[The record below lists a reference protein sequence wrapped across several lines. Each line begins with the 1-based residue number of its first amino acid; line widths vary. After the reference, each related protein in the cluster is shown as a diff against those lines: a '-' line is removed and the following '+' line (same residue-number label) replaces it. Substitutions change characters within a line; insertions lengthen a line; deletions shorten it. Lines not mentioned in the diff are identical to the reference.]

1 MNKTLVTIFRIL
13 GISFIVL
20 GVVLTIVSMTKFDV
34 FTYKLTTGMIVG
46 IAFPFVGIVLIVIA
60 TIMSTIST
68 DKTETDT
75 NKSEKEIAELVK
87 NSLKSEQDDN
97 CAVNVC
103 KYCGSKVKTD
113 KNVCPSCGAKI
124 K

>member
-97 CAVNVC
+97 SAVNVC
-103 KYCGSKVKTD
+103 KYCGSKVETD